1 MASGEMDHV
10 RESTSEAINARIDR
24 EMEER
29 VRHLAAQG
37 EAAITARIEELEK
50 EWDVERKLEANAAT
64 LALSGAL
71 LATFATKR
79 WAILPAVVGG
89 FLLQHAIQGWCP
101 PIEIFRRIG
110 TRTRKEIE
118 RERYALKAVR
128 GDFEAL
134 SAATAGSAPA
144 RAFEAVDR

>member
-1 MASGEMDHV
+1 MSEVDHV
-10 RESTSEAINARIDR
+10 RESTSETINERIDR

-29 VRHLAAQG
+29 VRRLVDAG
-37 EAAITARIEELEK
+37 DAAITARIEELER

-64 LALSGAL
+64 LALTGAL
-71 LATFATKR
+71 LAAVHDRR

-118 RERYALKAVR
+118 RERFALKAVR
-128 GDFEAL
+128 GDFDRISGGGDA
-134 SAATAGSAPA
+134 A
-144 RAFEAVDR
+144 RALEAVDR